1 MGKKIAIIGDDVTRT
16 GFKLGGMS
24 ETFGDKDLEGILS
37 KLAEEDFGIAFI
49 TEKIAEKNRETID
62 EFEKTK
68 RSITPILIEIPD
80 YLGPMEQREDSI
92 SKLIKRA
99 IGVEIIQKEE

>member
-1 MGKKIAIIGDDVTRT
+1 MEIAIIGSDIAAR
-16 GFKLGGMS
+16 GFRLGGVEKVYGDEKLGD
-24 ETFGDKDLEGILS
+24 TLKALEDVGIV
-37 KLAEEDFGIAFI
+37 FI
-49 TEKIAEKNRETID
+49 TEEIAEKNRETID

-68 RSITPILIEIPD
+68 RGITPILIEIPD